1 MYIIIMSYIFPLID
15 INCDKVNELSIRHL
29 GTAKVYDSFVT
40 VLLQQLITGK
50 KMQHEIEIKLIVSN
64 NIEETLKDLSEKQ
77 DVKLIEQQFA
87 LENIYF
93 DTPDKKLRQWD
104 MGMRIRVNG
113 EHIEQTIKTA
123 GEVIGGLHQ
132 RPEYN
137 IDIQSREPKLDLFPQ
152 QIWPKNTNLEQ
163 LSNEIAPLFATNFT
177 RRGYMM
183 VYPDGAVVE
192 MVLDQGKII
201 SGERD
206 IDVCEVELELVKG
219 KPELIFELAQALA
232 QGSPMRFGVDS
243 KAARGYMLAKGVSHQ
258 VSELTAVNLGRN
270 DTLEQAYIKAINH
283 GLAHWQRHIEVFIE
297 QGTYQAIVEIRKALS
312 LIIKANDIYSDYFQD
327 DQLKQLTKALFWL
340 VEELAFIDSY
350 QRIEALLDNNGHKI
364 KKLST
369 QEQVVELLATEQAT
383 MPNVANLIELF
394 NSSQHTAL
402 VSRLMQWLFFKPW
415 QQQPLPSLEKFQ
427 TKLLR
432 KKAASLL
439 DNDWTLIQ
447 QSLPID
453 SDMTYQDYL
462 SQRFNLQHNLQ
473 VGLCVGEMFE
483 ESERLKFRAPWLDII
498 YGIDQ
503 LLQFDP
509 IKQLLRSAKLVDEE
523 GTTKKWL
530 ARKEES
536 LLHAMEQSRKQALK
550 LTPYW
555 QE

>member
-1 MYIIIMSYIFPLID
+1 MSYIFPLID
-15 INCDKVNELSIRHL
+15 INCDKVNELSTPHL

-113 EHIEQTIKTA
+113 DHIEQTIKTA

-137 IDIQSREPKLDLFPQ
+137 IDISSREPQLDLFPQ
-152 QIWPKNTNLEQ
+152 QIWPKDTNLEQ
-163 LSNEIAPLFATNFT
+163 LSSEITPLFATNFT

-219 KPELIFELAQALA
+219 KPELIFELAEALA
-232 QGSPMRFGVDS
+232 QGSPLRFGVDS

-258 VSELTAVNLGRN
+258 VSELTAVNLGRD

-350 QRIEALLDNNGHKI
+350 QRIESLLDNNGHKI

-383 MPNVANLIELF
+383 MPSVANLIDLF

-509 IKQLLRSAKLVDEE
+509 IKQLLRGEKLVDDE
-523 GTTKKWL
+523 GATKKWL

>member
-1 MYIIIMSYIFPLID
+1 
-15 INCDKVNELSIRHL
+15 
-29 GTAKVYDSFVT
+29 
-40 VLLQQLITGK
+40 
-50 KMQHEIEIKLIVSN
+50 MQHEIEIKLIVSN

-113 EHIEQTIKTA
+113 DHIEQTIKTA

-137 IDIQSREPKLDLFPQ
+137 IDIQSREPQLDLFPQ
-152 QIWPKNTNLEQ
+152 QIWPKDTNLEQ
-163 LSNEIAPLFATNFT
+163 LSSEITPLFATNFT

-219 KPELIFELAQALA
+219 KPELIFELAESLA
-232 QGSPMRFGVDS
+232 QGSPLRFGVDS
-243 KAARGYMLAKGVSHQ
+243 KAARGYILAKGVSHQ
-258 VSELTAVNLGRN
+258 VSELTAVNLGRD

-350 QRIEALLDNNGHKI
+350 QRIESLLDNNGHKI

-369 QEQVVELLATEQAT
+369 QEQVIELLATEQAT
-383 MPNVANLIELF
+383 MPSASNLIDLF

-427 TKLLR
+427 TRLLR

-509 IKQLLRSAKLVDEE
+509 IKQLLRGEKLVDDE
-523 GTTKKWL
+523 GATKKWL